1 MFGSILSPTV
11 QKLEPLPNFCQ
22 DRSSVKQ
29 KQSHSGQRYPYDQI
43 MRSVDKALKLLE
55 EFDESRPEIGLSE
68 MARLSGLDKATAHRM
83 LTTLSRHGFVEQHP
97 QSKSYRLGAGIL
109 RLARIREATFPV
121 TASIQP
127 VLEQLSHTTGETAH
141 ASLLVGDRLATI
153 GICESPKSIRVYLAA
168 GQILHLHATASGI
181 ACLSYMP
188 EDHSRRV
195 LDGGL
200 ESFTEYTD
208 TDSASIQKQMNT
220 ARELGHACCNQSYEM
235 DVFGI
240 ASPIF
245 SASGYACGAI
255 AVATPAHR
263 MTEQLKDRIIA
274 SVTEA
279 AFEASRR
286 IGAEPPEAFRRTVT
300 RKVA

>member
-1 MFGSILSPTV
+1 
-11 QKLEPLPNFCQ
+11 
-22 DRSSVKQ
+22 
-29 KQSHSGQRYPYDQI
+29 
-43 MRSVDKALKLLE
+43 MRSVDKALKLLD

-68 MARLSGLDKATAHRM
+68 MARLSGLDKATTHRM
-83 LTTLSRHGFVEQHP
+83 LTTLGRHGFVEQHP

-121 TASIQP
+121 TESIQP
-127 VLEQLSHTTGETAH
+127 VLEQLRQQTGETTH

-153 GICESPKSIRVYLAA
+153 SICESQRSTRVYLNA
-168 GQILHLHATASGI
+168 GQKLHLHATASGI
-181 ACLSYMP
+181 ACLAFMAD
-188 EDHSRRV
+188 EHIARI
-195 LDGGL
+195 LDVGL
-200 ESFTEYTD
+200 EAFTQYTH
-208 TDSASIQKQMNT
+208 TDQTAIRQQITT
-220 ARELGHACCNQSYEM
+220 ARELGYACCDQTYEL

-245 SASGYACGAI
+245 SAAGYACGAV

-263 MTEQLKDRIIA
+263 MTAQLKDQIVA

-279 AFEASRR
+279 ALEASRR
-286 IGAEPPEAFRRTVT
+286 IGAEPPEAFRRTLT